1 MSFDLRSAPASIRLS
16 RRPGA
21 RLGAGLLIAG
31 LIGLV
36 SMPLGGC
43 MTVKRMNGRALT
55 LANAELAD
63 ASQPYVVQVENQLG
77 SVRIFGNPDLK
88 KPEVYAIAT
97 DPVIGTPGVRT
108 KQPTAAELQAWVAAS
123 VETTGE
129 GKVLRVLSA
138 DPNLEKRP
146 VLLNIFVPSITGVV
160 VRNTGGH
167 VHVRNVS
174 GPVQIFNG
182 LTTGNG
188 GDVLVDTDAAING
201 PLSVKARGGDVTVR
215 VGAGSVGK
223 LDIQG
228 KLGAFVDAP
237 ERSITGIRATPTTY
251 RAEVGNAGQDFKV
264 QSEDGKATVLIKPA
278 K

>member
-1 MSFDLRSAPASIRLS
+1 MSADLRSAPASIRLS
-16 RRPGA
+16 RRPVA
-21 RLGAGLLIAG
+21 TLGTGLLLAS
-31 LIGLV
+31 LIGLA
-36 SMPLGGC
+36 SLPLGGC

-97 DPVIGTPGVRT
+97 NPVVGTSGAPT

-123 VETTGE
+123 VEAAND

-146 VLLNIFVPSITGVV
+146 VLLNIFVPSISGVV

-188 GDVLVDTDAAING
+188 GDVVVDTDAAIIG

-215 VGAGSVGK
+215 VGANSAGK
-223 LDIQG
+223 LDVQG
-228 KLGAFVDAP
+228 KRGAFVDAP
-237 ERSITGIRATPTTY
+237 ERAITGIRATPTTY
-251 RAEVGNAGQDFKV
+251 RAELGNAGQDYKV
-264 QSEDGKATVLIKPA
+264 QAEDGKATVVVKPA